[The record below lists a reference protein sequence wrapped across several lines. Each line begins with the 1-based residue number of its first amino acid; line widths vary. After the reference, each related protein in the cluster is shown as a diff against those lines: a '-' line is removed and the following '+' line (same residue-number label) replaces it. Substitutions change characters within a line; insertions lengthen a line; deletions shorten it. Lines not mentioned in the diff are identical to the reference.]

1 MSVMHLLL
9 LLLTVPYVMSL
20 NLMNRRMYR
29 GDPGGI
35 GIQGAQGIHLNQGAP
50 KNEREA
56 PFLNRNIW
64 QLKGMT
70 QTGPLSPKP

>member
-50 KNEREA
+50 HNERDA
-56 PFLNRNIW
+56 PLLNRNVF
-64 QLKGMT
+64 QLKRMT
-70 QTGPLSPKP
+70 QTGLLAPSS